1 MGFCS
6 DYAVNVNFF
15 IHETFIILTH
25 FYSSSNPNQPIP
37 IFTPAVCT
45 LRPDNATTL
54 RVTTGDIAR
63 WRSNPEDLVGKCFV
77 TRDEIMKRTL
87 LVQDYYVKRA
97 GAQFDIIF
105 EDTGLTSLTEAMNI
119 LDIDAL
125 LTLIKNAELITDT
138 V

>member
-1 MGFCS
+1 MGFRS
-6 DYAVNVNFF
+6 DYPVNVIFF

-45 LRPDNATTL
+45 LRPDNVTTL
-54 RVTTGDIAR
+54 RVTARDIAR

-97 GAQFDIIF
+97 GARFDIIF
-105 EDTGLTSLTEAMNI
+105 EDTGLTTLTETVNI
-119 LDIDAL
+119 LDTDAL
-125 LTLIKNAELITDT
+125 LTLIENAELITNK
-138 V
+138 